1 MGQVILGRD
10 TLLERNV
17 AVKFLV
23 TRTPSEQA
31 LKRCHS
37 PRYLIPNGT
46 GQCDRSQTGQ
56 CDRPRLAQWD
66 LELRN
71 RPVIELTK

>member
-1 MGQVILGRD
+1 MMRR
-10 TLLERNV
+10 LEY
-17 AVKFLV
+17 
-23 TRTPSEQA
+23 
-31 LKRCHS
+31 HS

-66 LELRN
+66 LEFRG